1 MGNSDGALAEFTMR
15 RVLRFCLRQF
25 YLLLAFTIITLA
37 VLVQLA
43 RSLTPLLSDYRE
55 PIAELLSEQT
65 GTRIEIGA
73 LEAEWSGMRPLLQVD
88 NIRVHGQG
96 GELLLEMSEAQL
108 SLDLIASAW
117 QLKPVWSGV
126 TLRGGALALLQD
138 ETGHWRLRGARASR
152 AEPLSAEL
160 QNQLL
165 DILLA
170 ARRIGIEQ
178 TQLDVQFAS
187 GHSINLQAPNL
198 LLENRGDFH
207 RLLLQLGSAG
217 NPNALYVLLE
227 SQGDPR
233 RSSARQR
240 GYVQVRDFPLA
251 DLGAALPRQWWQGA
265 ADELAGRLD
274 ASVWIDRPDAN
285 TGYSARGELQ
295 LADAELPLSP
305 SRTFSLER
313 IQADLSGSYHQ
324 GRWQLGLDKLFVAA
338 LGITQGQLRLWLG
351 QDDPKAPLQVRLA
364 DLDVGWLNRQL
375 LESELIDSER
385 WYAELLT
392 AMDLRGQM
400 SDVTLSVP
408 LKQPRSARLQARLEQ
423 VSGDGWK
430 GIPALSGVTGYLHTG
445 LFAGHVQ
452 LDTQQA
458 FTMGFDKVYARPLK
472 FDSAHGSVGW
482 RVQPDANQV
491 DVYSGKLQVSDKAER
506 AEGQFHLSLPIRRNT
521 GPIELTLAV
530 TATDVLA
537 GQYRKYLPQ
546 VVPQSL
552 TEYLTRGIGRSN
564 RALASRGSFIYR
576 GTLNEKGPQSYSV
589 GLDLA
594 LENGSFLYHP
604 DWPELHDA
612 HGRLVVDDGDVH
624 ARIERAQI
632 YNSDITDIQLTL
644 ADNPD
649 DVGKLL
655 QINGA
660 IDGIASDG
668 LRILRQSVLRRFVGN
683 QMDTWYLHGD
693 LTGVV
698 DLAIPLAP
706 EARGAQQNL
715 VLDVNASMFALD
727 NFKLELE
734 DFSGRIAY
742 SSETGLRSESLQA
755 TLFNEPT
762 EIAIG
767 TRAPGTPNALTT
779 IDVATAAT
787 AAQLTE
793 WSDQPSLRLIEGRIP
808 LDVHVELNHNYAQ
821 QESVSADKRVA
832 AIGVQA
838 ELQEVSVALPAP
850 LGKAAGEP
858 GRLALN
864 YILGAQ
870 TALADIHYRDNLR
883 ALLHLSPNGKQLLGG
898 AINLGSEPELDLEP
912 KLKVTASLAQL
923 DKNAWLGLWQKYRQL
938 HPPEASSEVT
948 QAGLSLPV
956 ELGLTLGEHRVG
968 NWTLKD
974 LQLLA
979 TQQPDAWKLHVDH
992 PQVVGDVF
1000 WPLDLSEPFHIH
1012 IDKLAMP
1019 SSLLGEKNTQESES
1033 DSTVERK
1040 PALDWQAMSEWRGAN
1055 VAIES
1060 LHLGDADYGRWQFEF
1075 RPDREHLGLH
1085 NITGDIRGIAVDG
1098 LGDQSGA
1105 SLRLELGET
1114 LRTHL
1119 TTGLNATD
1127 MGQVLQAWGAPASI
1141 QTETAQMQLELGWA
1155 GSPLDFELEHLS
1167 GQARTSL
1174 GEGRFIRTS
1183 GGAGEGLLRLLG
1195 LFNFDSLARRA
1206 RLDFSDVYT
1215 SGLTFDHI
1223 NGAVSFNEGHL
1234 HIDEPIQMQ
1243 SPSGRMQLTGGVDL
1257 QAQTLN
1263 THLVATIPMGGN
1275 LTVIAALAAGFPV
1288 AAGVFVLSKLF
1299 EDQMNKVTSLTYKV
1313 TGSWDDPQT
1322 EFVGVADQAQ

>member
-1 MGNSDGALAEFTMR
+1 MR

-37 VLVQLA
+37 VAVQLA

-65 GTRIEIGA
+65 GTRIDIGA
-73 LEAEWSGMRPLLQVD
+73 LEAEWSGMHPLLQVD
-88 NIRVHGQG
+88 DIRVHAQN
-96 GELLLEMSEAQL
+96 GELLLEMDAAQL

-126 TLRGGALALLQD
+126 TLQGGALALLQD
-138 ETGHWRLRGARASR
+138 EAGHWRLRGAQANRAK
-152 AEPLSAEL
+152 PLSAEL
-160 QNQLL
+160 QNQLV

-178 TQLDVQFAS
+178 SQLTVHFFS
-187 GHSINLQAPNL
+187 GHSITLQAPQL

-207 RLLLQLGSAG
+207 RVLLQLGSSG
-217 NPNALYVLLE
+217 NPNALYIVLE

-233 RSSARQR
+233 RPNARQSA
-240 GYVQVRDFPLA
+240 YLQLRDFPLA
-251 DLGAALPRQWWQGA
+251 DLGAALPERWLQGTG
-265 ADELAGRLD
+265 DELAGRLD
-274 ASVWIDRPDAN
+274 ASLWLERPDAA
-285 TGYSARGELQ
+285 TGYAARGELQ

-305 SRTFSLER
+305 DQTLSLER
-313 IQADLSGSYHQ
+313 IQTDLSGSYHE
-324 GRWQLGLDKLFVAA
+324 GSWQLGLDKLFVAA
-338 LGITQGQLRLWLG
+338 LGVTQGQLRLWLG
-351 QDDPKAPLQVRLA
+351 QDEPEAPLQLRLA
-364 DLDVGWLNRQL
+364 ELDVGWLNRQL
-375 LESELIDSER
+375 LASGVIDPGS
-385 WYAELLT
+385 WYAGLLR
-392 AMDLRGQM
+392 AMNLRGQM
-400 SDVTLSVP
+400 SDLELSVP
-408 LKQPRSARLQARLEQ
+408 LEQPRKASLKARLDQ

-430 GIPALSGVTGYLHTG
+430 GIPALSGVSGYLDTG

-452 LDTQQA
+452 LATEQNFA
-458 FTMGFDKVYARPLK
+458 MGFAKVYARPLE
-472 FDSAHGSVGW
+472 FDSARGNVAW

-506 AEGQFHLSLPIRRNT
+506 AEGQFHLSLPIRRDT

-530 TATDVLA
+530 TATDVMA
-537 GQYRKYLPQ
+537 AQYRKYLPQ

-552 TEYLTRGIGRSN
+552 TEYLTRGIGRN
-564 RALASRGSFIYR
+564 NQAFASRGSFIYR
-576 GTLNEKGPQSYSV
+576 GTLNQKGPQSYSV

-594 LENGSFLYHP
+594 LENGTFLYHP
-604 DWPELHDA
+604 DWPALNDA

-624 ARIERAQI
+624 ARIERAQM
-632 YNSDITDIQLTL
+632 YNSDVTDIRLTL
-644 ADNPD
+644 ADNPSD
-649 DVGKLL
+649 AGKLL

-683 QMDTWYLHGD
+683 QMDSWYLHGD

-706 EARGAQQNL
+706 EARGAHQNL

-734 DFSGRIAY
+734 DFSGRITY
-742 SSETGLRSESLQA
+742 SSETGLHSESLQA
-755 TLFNEPT
+755 TLFDEPT

-767 TRAPGTPNALTT
+767 TRGAGSANALTT
-779 IDVATAAT
+779 IDVATSAT

-793 WSDQPSLRLIEGRIP
+793 WSGQPSLSLIEGRVP
-808 LDVHVELNHNYAQ
+808 LDVHLELNHNYAQ
-821 QESVSADKRVA
+821 QESDAADKRVA

-838 ELQEVSVALPAP
+838 DLQQASVDLPAP
-850 LGKAAGEP
+850 LGKTAGEP
-858 GRLALN
+858 GRLAIN
-864 YILGAQ
+864 YILGSQ
-870 TALADIHYRDNLR
+870 TALADVHYRNDLR

-898 AINLGSEPELDLEP
+898 AINLGSEPELDLDP

-923 DKNAWLGLWQKYRQL
+923 DKQAWLGLWQKYRQL
-938 HPPEASSEVT
+938 NPPEALGET
-948 QAGLSLPV
+948 KHAGLGIPV
-956 ELGLTLGEHRVG
+956 ELDLTLAEHRVG
-968 NWTLKD
+968 RWTLEN
-974 LQLLA
+974 LRLLA
-979 TQQPDAWKLHVDH
+979 TQQPEAWKLQVDH
-992 PQVVGDVF
+992 PQVAGDVF
-1000 WPLDLSEPFHIH
+1000 WPLDDSQPFHVH
-1012 IDKLAMP
+1012 IDKLALP
-1019 SSLLGEKNTQESES
+1019 ASLLGQNKNQESEAESS
-1033 DSTVERK
+1033 DNLQ
-1040 PALDWQAMSEWRGAN
+1040 PPIDWQAMSEWRAAN
-1055 VAIES
+1055 VAVNSLYLGES
-1060 LHLGDADYGRWQFEF
+1060 DYGRWQFEF
-1075 RPDREHLGLH
+1075 RPDREHLRLG
-1085 NITGDIRGIAVDG
+1085 NITGDIRGIVVDG
-1098 LGDQSGA
+1098 LGEQSGA
-1105 SLRLELGET
+1105 TLGLDLGDT
-1114 LRTHL
+1114 LRTQL
-1119 TTGLNATD
+1119 TTELNATD
-1127 MGQVLQAWGAPASI
+1127 MGQVLEAWGAPASI
-1141 QTETAQMQLELGWA
+1141 ETETAQMQLDLGWK

-1183 GGAGEGLLRLLG
+1183 AGAGEGLLRLLG

-1223 NGAVSFNEGHL
+1223 NGAVSFDQGHL
-1234 HIDEPIQMQ
+1234 HIDEPILML
-1243 SPSGRMQLTGGVDL
+1243 SPSGRMQLTGNIDL

-1322 EFVGVADQAQ
+1322 DFVGVADQAQ